1 MLQIKEIFHLLNKK
15 EKINFCILIFLMII
29 NSVFEIM
36 GITSIIPIISITIK
50 NDLSLFEGMFFFDY
64 LYEFSRKEN
73 FVLLSFLFV
82 GLVFILKNLQLE

>member
-1 MLQIKEIFHLLNKK
+1 
-15 EKINFCILIFLMII
+15 MII

-64 LYEFSRKEN
+64 LYEFSQKEMGGKMPLSR
-73 FVLLSFLFV
+73 LLYDAEQAAKDAGRLRIE
-82 GLVFILKNLQLE
+82 GADYLVKDGDVMHFRFNV

>member
-1 MLQIKEIFHLLNKK
+1 MLQIKEIFYLFNKK
-15 EKINFCILIFLMII
+15 EKLNFCILIFLMII

-73 FVLLSFLFV
+73 FVLLS
-82 GLVFILKNLQLE
+82 